1 MDFASD
7 DSNDEHVDEPASA
20 GSCKSAVRYHLRRGA
35 HEVDVP
41 IGDFIIGRAPEC
53 DLRLS
58 GGLVSRKH
66 ARLRCT
72 DHELVVCDLSSRN
85 GVLVNQRTIHE
96 PTRLAHADRL
106 GIGLE
111 TFEVIDEQVRQHP
124 AHLSTLPPPQ
134 MATRAAPTPAPPG
147 ESDVDAPERHST
159 VTARVNVLTDREREV
174 LEQIVLGYTQREIAL
189 RLFVSVKTI
198 ETHRA
203 RIAEKLGCETRAELV
218 SYAISAGLLGN
229 SLRASAGLRGK
240 P

>member
-1 MDFASD
+1 MGFASD
-7 DSNDEHVDEPASA
+7 DSTSEDADRPAPA
-20 GSCKSAVRYHLRRGA
+20 GSCTGSAVRYRLRHGA
-35 HEVDVP
+35 REVDVP
-41 IGDFIIGRAPEC
+41 VGDFIIGRAPEC

-72 DHELVVCDLSSRN
+72 DDELVVCDLSSRN
-85 GVLVNQRTIHE
+85 GVLVNQRKIHE
-96 PTRLAHADRL
+96 PTPLIHADVL

-111 TFEVIDEQVRQHP
+111 TLEVIDEQVLQHP

-134 MATRAAPTPAPPG
+134 AAAPTPAPPG
-147 ESDVDAPERHST
+147 ESDVDAPERHYST
-159 VTARVNVLTDREREV
+159 VTSRVNVLTDREREV
-174 LEQIVLGYTQREIAL
+174 LELIVLGYTQREIAL
-189 RLFVSVKTI
+189 RLSVSVKTI

-218 SYAISAGLLGN
+218 SYAISAGLLGDA
-229 SLRASAGLRGK
+229 LRANAGAKGK